1 MLRTRHTGEVM
12 GVMVVGVI
20 MILVVMM
27 GVMVVGVIMIL
38 VVMMGVMVV
47 GVIMILVVMMGVM
60 AVVVIMILVVMMM
73 VFVVMMGVMVVG
85 VVIMIVVV
93 MMVFVV
99 MVVVVIMIVVM
110 MVFVVVVMMVFVVM
124 MGMMMVVGVIKIVVV
139 MVVGVIMIVVV
150 VGVIMIVVMVGVI
163 MIVGVMMVG
172 VIKMGVGVIMI
183 FVVVGVI
190 MIVVGVIMIVVVVVG
205 VIKIVVVVGVIMI
218 VVVMV
223 VGVIMIVV
231 VMVVGVI
238 MIVVVVVGVIKIVVV
253 VGVIMIVVVMVVGVI
268 MIVVVMVVGVIMI
281 VVVVVVVVVV
291 MMVGVMSNNMCYLS
305 QVSGPGPA
313 PLPVSDPMSCEQP
326 SVPPPSGP
334 LSSREVEDMSHQR
347 PPTCHNPSMRREQDR
362 LDSFHSWILS
372 IITPSELA
380 KAGFYY
386 LGQGDRVA
394 CFTCGGQLSNWEPGD
409 RAVSEHQR
417 HYPNCHFVRGDRADN
432 VSMAGGAR
440 GVGVPPGPPGLS
452 NVSNPAMQQREERLL
467 TFVHWPLRIPV
478 RPDQLAKA
486 GFYYV
491 GRNDDVKCFCCDGG
505 LRCWESGDDPWV
517 EHAKWFPRCQYLLQ
531 EKGQEFVHQIQA
543 RFPRLFEQLLTNGD
557 SISREFVD
565 PPMVNLGPG
574 EERSEDAVMMNTPVV
589 VSALEMGFERGL
601 VKQTVQS
608 KILTIG
614 ENYKTVQELVSDL
627 LSAEDQKR
635 EEEKEMLT
643 EEMASGGEEY
653 SGLQGQSSQQQT
665 ARLID
670 LVLTKGNAA
679 AEVFRNWIQKNDVYL
694 LRDLMAQANEASS
707 PSQDLSD
714 LPMEEQLR
722 RLQEERTCKVCMDKE
737 VNIVFIPCGH
747 LVVCK
752 ECAPSLRK
760 CPICRGLVKGT
771 VRTFLS

>member
-1 MLRTRHTGEVM
+1 GLLIPLSLRRMDLPFSLILQTLHQKNNLENSPFLM
-12 GVMVVGVI
+12 GLCRNGAPVNLQYDNSSELFRI
-20 MILVVMM
+20 STFALFPSA
-27 GVMVVGVIMIL
+27 
-38 VVMMGVMVV
+38 
-47 GVIMILVVMMGVM
+47 
-60 AVVVIMILVVMMM
+60 AVTERTLARAGW
-73 VFVVMMGVMVVG
+73 FYT
-85 VVIMIVVV
+85 
-93 MMVFVV
+93 
-99 MVVVVIMIVVM
+99 
-110 MVFVVVVMMVFVVM
+110 
-124 MGMMMVVGVIKIVVV
+124 
-139 MVVGVIMIVVV
+139 
-150 VGVIMIVVMVGVI
+150 
-163 MIVGVMMVG
+163 
-172 VIKMGVGVIMI
+172 GVGDRVQC
-183 FVVVGVI
+183 FRCNVTADGWQT
-190 MIVVGVIMIVVVVVG
+190 GD
-205 VIKIVVVVGVIMI
+205 
-218 VVVMV
+218 
-223 VGVIMIVV
+223 
-231 VMVVGVI
+231 
-238 MIVVVVVGVIKIVVV
+238 
-253 VGVIMIVVVMVVGVI
+253 
-268 MIVVVMVVGVIMI
+268 
-281 VVVVVVVVVV
+281 
-291 MMVGVMSNNMCYLS
+291 CPTERHRQLS
-305 QVSGPGPA
+305 PSCVFIQTLPSTANLLSSSHSAFSPLRPGPA
-313 PLPVSDPMSCEQP
+313 PLPVSAPNPVSGEEPC
-326 SVPPPSGP
+326 VPPPSSP

-417 HYPNCHFVRGDRADN
+417 HYPNCRFVRGDRADN
-432 VSMAGGAR
+432 VSMAG
-440 GVGVPPGPPGLS
+440 GLS

-478 RPDQLAKA
+478 RPEQLAKA

-517 EHAKWFPRCQYLLQ
+517 EHAKWFPRCVYLLQ

-543 RFPRLFEQLLTNGD
+543 RFPRLFEQVTPASVYAPL
-557 SISREFVD
+557 
-565 PPMVNLGPG
+565 VNLGPG

-608 KILTIG
+608 KILTSG

-635 EEEKEMLT
+635 EEEKEMLA
-643 EEMASGGEEY
+643 EEMASDGNSFLKRHQAALVQRLKSVESVLEHLREQNVISGEEY

-737 VNIVFIPCGH
+737 VNMVFIPCGH

-752 ECAPSLRK
+752 DCAPSLRK

>member
-1 MLRTRHTGEVM
+1 MDTLVQLQNSPFLM
-12 GVMVVGVI
+12 GLCRNGAPVDLQYDNSSELFRISTFARFPSLGVTERS
-20 MILVVMM
+20 LARA
-27 GVMVVGVIMIL
+27 GW
-38 VVMMGVMVV
+38 
-47 GVIMILVVMMGVM
+47 
-60 AVVVIMILVVMMM
+60 
-73 VFVVMMGVMVVG
+73 FYT
-85 VVIMIVVV
+85 
-93 MMVFVV
+93 
-99 MVVVVIMIVVM
+99 
-110 MVFVVVVMMVFVVM
+110 
-124 MGMMMVVGVIKIVVV
+124 
-139 MVVGVIMIVVV
+139 
-150 VGVIMIVVMVGVI
+150 
-163 MIVGVMMVG
+163 
-172 VIKMGVGVIMI
+172 GVGDRVQC
-183 FVVVGVI
+183 FRCNVTAEGWQT
-190 MIVVGVIMIVVVVVG
+190 GD
-205 VIKIVVVVGVIMI
+205 
-218 VVVMV
+218 
-223 VGVIMIVV
+223 
-231 VMVVGVI
+231 
-238 MIVVVVVGVIKIVVV
+238 
-253 VGVIMIVVVMVVGVI
+253 
-268 MIVVVMVVGVIMI
+268 
-281 VVVVVVVVVV
+281 
-291 MMVGVMSNNMCYLS
+291 CPTERHRQLS
-305 QVSGPGPA
+305 SSCSFIQTLPSTANLLSSSHSAFSPLRPGPA
-313 PLPVSDPMSCEQP
+313 PLPVSAPNPAPNPVPGEEPVGYLNMGFSA
-326 SVPPPSGP
+326 PPPSSP
-334 LSSREVEDMSHQR
+334 LSSRGVEDMSHQR

-432 VSMAGGAR
+432 VSLAGVVG
-440 GVGVPPGPPGLS
+440 GVAGLS

-517 EHAKWFPRCQYLLQ
+517 EHAKWFPRCVYLLQ

-557 SISREFVD
+557 SSSREFIVD
-565 PPMVNLGPG
+565 IT
-574 EERSEDAVMMNTPVV
+574 ERSEDAVMMNTAVV
-589 VSALEMGFERGL
+589 VSSLEMGFERGL

-608 KILTIG
+608 KILTSG

-635 EEEKEMLT
+635 EEEREMLA
-643 EEMASGGEEY
+643 EEMASDGHSFLKRHQAALVQRLKSVESVLEHLREQNVISTSEY

-665 ARLID
+665 AKLID

-694 LRDLMAQANEASS
+694 LRDLMAQANEAAS

>member
-1 MLRTRHTGEVM
+1 M
-12 GVMVVGVI
+12 GLCRNGAPADLQYDNSSELFRISTFARFPSLGVTERS
-20 MILVVMM
+20 LARA
-27 GVMVVGVIMIL
+27 GW
-38 VVMMGVMVV
+38 
-47 GVIMILVVMMGVM
+47 
-60 AVVVIMILVVMMM
+60 
-73 VFVVMMGVMVVG
+73 FYT
-85 VVIMIVVV
+85 
-93 MMVFVV
+93 
-99 MVVVVIMIVVM
+99 
-110 MVFVVVVMMVFVVM
+110 
-124 MGMMMVVGVIKIVVV
+124 
-139 MVVGVIMIVVV
+139 
-150 VGVIMIVVMVGVI
+150 
-163 MIVGVMMVG
+163 
-172 VIKMGVGVIMI
+172 GVGDRVQCFRCNVTAEGWQTGDCPTERHRQLSPSCSFIQTLPSTANLLSSSHSAFSPLRSAPVIP
-183 FVVVGVI
+183 
-190 MIVVGVIMIVVVVVG
+190 
-205 VIKIVVVVGVIMI
+205 
-218 VVVMV
+218 
-223 VGVIMIVV
+223 
-231 VMVVGVI
+231 
-238 MIVVVVVGVIKIVVV
+238 
-253 VGVIMIVVVMVVGVI
+253 
-268 MIVVVMVVGVIMI
+268 
-281 VVVVVVVVVV
+281 
-291 MMVGVMSNNMCYLS
+291 
-305 QVSGPGPA
+305 VSGPGPA
-313 PLPVSDPMSCEQP
+313 PNPAPNPVPGEEPVGYLNMGFSA
-326 SVPPPSGP
+326 PPPSSP
-334 LSSREVEDMSHQR
+334 LSSRGVEDMSHQR

-362 LDSFHSWILS
+362 LDSFQSWTLS

-417 HYPNCHFVRGDRADN
+417 HYPNCLFVRGDRVDN
-432 VSMAGGAR
+432 VSLAGVVGGVAGTSQPPGAEAPP
-440 GVGVPPGPPGLS
+440 GPGPPGLS

-517 EHAKWFPRCQYLLQ
+517 EHAKWFPRCVYLLQ

-557 SISREFVD
+557 SSSREFVD
-565 PPMVNLGPG
+565 PPG
-574 EERSEDAVMMNTPVV
+574 EERSEDAVMMNTAVV
-589 VSALEMGFERGL
+589 VSSLEMGFERGL

-608 KILTIG
+608 KILTSG

-635 EEEKEMLT
+635 EEEREMLA
-643 EEMASGGEEY
+643 EEMASDGHSFLKRHQAALVQRLKSVESVLEHLREQNVISGEEY

-694 LRDLMAQANEASS
+694 LRDLMAQANEAAS

>member
-1 MLRTRHTGEVM
+1 MDTLVQLQNSPFLM
-12 GVMVVGVI
+12 GLCRNGAPVDLQYDNSSELFRISTFARFPSLGVTERS
-20 MILVVMM
+20 LARA
-27 GVMVVGVIMIL
+27 GW
-38 VVMMGVMVV
+38 
-47 GVIMILVVMMGVM
+47 
-60 AVVVIMILVVMMM
+60 
-73 VFVVMMGVMVVG
+73 FYT
-85 VVIMIVVV
+85 
-93 MMVFVV
+93 
-99 MVVVVIMIVVM
+99 
-110 MVFVVVVMMVFVVM
+110 
-124 MGMMMVVGVIKIVVV
+124 
-139 MVVGVIMIVVV
+139 
-150 VGVIMIVVMVGVI
+150 
-163 MIVGVMMVG
+163 
-172 VIKMGVGVIMI
+172 GVGDRVQCFRCNVTAEGWQTGDCPTERHRQLSSSCSFIQTLPSTANLLSSSHSAFSPLRI
-183 FVVVGVI
+183 PAKTAATLHGEPVGYL
-190 MIVVGVIMIVVVVVG
+190 
-205 VIKIVVVVGVIMI
+205 
-218 VVVMV
+218 
-223 VGVIMIVV
+223 
-231 VMVVGVI
+231 
-238 MIVVVVVGVIKIVVV
+238 
-253 VGVIMIVVVMVVGVI
+253 
-268 MIVVVMVVGVIMI
+268 
-281 VVVVVVVVVV
+281 
-291 MMVGVMSNNMCYLS
+291 NMGFS
-305 QVSGPGPA
+305 A
-313 PLPVSDPMSCEQP
+313 
-326 SVPPPSGP
+326 PPPSSP
-334 LSSREVEDMSHQR
+334 LSSRGVEDMSHQR

-432 VSMAGGAR
+432 VSLAGVVG
-440 GVGVPPGPPGLS
+440 GVAGLS

-517 EHAKWFPRCQYLLQ
+517 EHAKWFPRCVYLLQ

-557 SISREFVD
+557 SSSREFIVD
-565 PPMVNLGPG
+565 IT
-574 EERSEDAVMMNTPVV
+574 ERSEDAVMMNTAVV
-589 VSALEMGFERGL
+589 VSSLEMGFERGL

-608 KILTIG
+608 KILTSG

-635 EEEKEMLT
+635 EEEREMLA
-643 EEMASGGEEY
+643 EEMASDGHSFLKRHQAALVQRLKSVESVLEHLREQNVISTSEY

-665 ARLID
+665 AKLID

-694 LRDLMAQANEASS
+694 LRDLMAQANEAAS